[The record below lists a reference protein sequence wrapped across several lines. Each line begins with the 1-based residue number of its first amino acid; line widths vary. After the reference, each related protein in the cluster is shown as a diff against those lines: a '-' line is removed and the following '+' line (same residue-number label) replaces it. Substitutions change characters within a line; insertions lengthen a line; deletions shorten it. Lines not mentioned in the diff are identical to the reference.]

1 MTGWPWPLDAVQ
13 GFFTSCF
20 SNVFTSINSAIDQ
33 IWGFF
38 TWLRDRVSDIGKA
51 ISDRVWGFITW
62 VRDQLWDQILWL
74 KDQVWGFFDW
84 LRIQV
89 AALVSGMAAAA
100 GTIAATIWSQ
110 LGPTLS
116 GLWDKVWG
124 GLSWLWNEKIWPGL
138 TWLAGELKTRI
149 LDPTWGFFVWLKDQV
164 IWPGLEWLRDKVILP
179 GLDKL
184 TGGLSGLF
192 LWFMGELTNKWD
204 PRWGEAMKEL
214 TGIRTAF
221 DGAFAGLPEVLK
233 TELKPIGD
241 FFGSLTVE
249 KLQASMAG
257 LEEQM
262 KAWSENWQS
271 AISEKTAGGSP
282 VTPEEAAG
290 RIPTIVWSGLAAEI
304 GVDIIG
310 IMVEAMGVGQLETPY
325 WALGSLLRTLG
336 IEGVVSRTIN
346 MKVEKGIWAPYTR
359 YLNKELRPE
368 VLAPRLMDQAYWQ
381 DNVGLQAWRDA
392 YAYSGIPE
400 PIIDAWYKSMWEPP
414 RPYDLV
420 RAGEVGIQDEAWAD
434 RALKARGMSPVD
446 REKMLEM
453 IDRRSVMSI
462 DNMIRSEAIRDYA
475 EGNIEMPA
483 LETILR
489 DTHATDRQIEK
500 LKGYALSL
508 ADDYYRKEWIE
519 VHLTEFRKGQ
529 ADEKT
534 LTENLLRLVKDP
546 DRVKRKVALELAKKF
561 KLQAADAASQQ
572 RIAYASVVVARY
584 KEGFID
590 RTRMDQELA
599 LLQQITDPMQ
609 LATFVA
615 ELSYDTDYRTDLSKF
630 YTEMYQKAV
639 WPIEEYA
646 ESMKTVIVVPER
658 LQAKLAYETA
668 RLLKKPKAEIPA
680 EA

>member
-1 MTGWPWPLDAVQ
+1 MGGWPWPLDAVQ
-13 GFFTSCF
+13 GFFTSSF
-20 SNVFTSINSAIDQ
+20 SAVWSWVDTLKNN
-33 IWGFF
+33 
-38 TWLRDRVSDIGKA
+38 
-51 ISDRVWGFITW
+51 VWGFITW
-62 VRDQLWDQILWL
+62 LKDEVWNKIVWAKDAIWNFFTWLKDRLWEKVEWL

-84 LRIQV
+84 LRTQIV
-89 AALVSGMAAAA
+89 AILSGLAAAA
-100 GTIAATIWSQ
+100 GTIAKGIWDQ
-110 LGPTLS
+110 LGPALTLVKDTVWNYLKN
-116 GLWDKVWG
+116 LWDTW
-124 GLSWLWNEKIWPGL
+124 IWPGL
-138 TWLAGELKTRI
+138 QWLAKEFKTRI
-149 LDPTWGFFVWLKDQV
+149 LDPVWNFLMDLWNKYIQ
-164 IWPGLEWLRDKVILP
+164 PGLHWLWFDVIEP
-179 GLDKL
+179 GLNKI
-184 TGGLSGLF
+184 TGGLYGL
-192 LWFMGELTNKWD
+192 LKWLLTEIMGYFNPKL
-204 PRWGEAMKEL
+204 GEVTKQVTE
-214 TGIRTAF
+214 TKTAF
-221 DGAFAGLPEVLK
+221 DGAFAGLPDILK
-233 TELKPIGD
+233 GPLESMGK
-241 FFGSLTVE
+241 FFEGLSVE
-249 KLQASMAG
+249 KLQAAIG
-257 LEEQM
+257 DLGAQM
-262 KAWSENWQS
+262 NTWAASWQ
-271 AISEKTAGGSP
+271 AAVGVAAVGGSP
-282 VTPEEAAG
+282 ITPEEAASRVPAIIG
-290 RIPTIVWSGLAAEI
+290 SGLAAEI
-304 GVDIIG
+304 GVDVLG
-310 IMVEAMGVGQLETPY
+310 IAIEALGLGQLETPY
-325 WALGSLLRTLG
+325 WALGSLLRTIG
-336 IEGVVSRTIN
+336 IEGTVAKTIA
-346 MKVEKGIWAPYTR
+346 MRVERGIWVPYSR
-359 YLNKELRPE
+359 FLNKELRPE
-368 VLAPRLMDQAYWQ
+368 VLALPRIDQAYWQ

-420 RAGEVGIQDEAWAD
+420 RAGEVGIQDEEWAD

-483 LETILR
+483 LDTILR

-500 LKGYALSL
+500 LTKYAESL

-534 LTENLLRLVKDP
+534 LTENLLRLIKNP

-590 RTRMDQELA
+590 RARMDQELA

-615 ELSYDTDYRTDLSKF
+615 ELSYDTDYKTDLSKF
-630 YTEMYQKAV
+630 YTEMYAKAV
-639 WPIEEYA
+639 WPIEEYKA
-646 ESMKTVIVVPER
+646 AMKTVIVVPER
-658 LQAKLAYETA
+658 LEAKIAYETA
-668 RLLKKPKAEIPA
+668 RILKKPKAEIPA

>member
-1 MTGWPWPLDAVQ
+1 VWSWIEDAK
-13 GFFTSCF
+13 
-20 SNVFTSINSAIDQ
+20 DK
-33 IWGFF
+33 IWGFTTWLKDEVWNKIVWAKDAIWNFF
-38 TWLRDRVSDIGKA
+38 TWLRDR
-51 ISDRVWGFITW
+51 
-62 VRDQLWDQILWL
+62 LWEKVEWL

-84 LRIQV
+84 LRSQIV
-89 AALVSGMAAAA
+89 AILLGLAAAA
-100 GTIAATIWSQ
+100 GTISKAIWDQ
-110 LGPTLS
+110 LGPSLT
-116 GLWDKVWG
+116 GLWDKIWG
-124 GLSWLWNEKIWPGL
+124 GLSWLWTEKIWPGL
-138 TWLAGELKTRI
+138 TWLAGEIKTRI
-149 LDPTWGFFVWLKDQV
+149 VDPVWNFFVWLKDNV
-164 IWPGLEWLRDKVILP
+164 IWPGLYWLRDNVILP

-241 FFGSLTVE
+241 FFGSLTLE
-249 KLQASMAG
+249 KLQGSVAG
-257 LEEQM
+257 LEGQM
-262 KAWSENWQS
+262 KGWSENWQNAVLATS
-271 AISEKTAGGSP
+271 AHGSP
-282 VTPEEAAG
+282 ITPEEAAK

-304 GVDIIG
+304 SVDVLG
-310 IMVEAMGVGQLETPY
+310 IAIEVLGLGQLETPY

-336 IEGVVSRTIN
+336 IEGTVSKTLDMRI
-346 MKVEKGIWAPYTR
+346 ERGIWIPYGR

-368 VLAPRLMDQAYWQ
+368 ILAPRLMDQAYWQ

-400 PIIDAWYKSMWEPP
+400 NVIDAWYKSMWEPP
-414 RPYDLV
+414 RPYDLI
-420 RAGEVGIQDEAWAD
+420 RAGEVGIDDETWAD
-434 RALKARGMSPVD
+434 RALKARGMAPVD

-529 ADEKT
+529 ADEKQ
-534 LTENLLRLVKDP
+534 LAEHLSNLIKDP

-561 KLQAADAASQQ
+561 KLQAADTTSQQ
-572 RIAYASVVVARY
+572 RIAYASVVVSRY
-584 KEGFID
+584 KEGFIN
-590 RTRMDQELA
+590 RARMDQELA

-615 ELSYDTDYRTDLSKF
+615 ELSYDTDYKTDLSKF

-639 WPIEEYA
+639 WGVEEYTDA
-646 ESMKTVIVVPER
+646 MQTVIVVPER
-658 LQAKLAYETA
+658 LEAKIAYETA
-668 RLLKKPKAEIPA
+668 RLLKRPKAEIPA